1 MTFINKVLATILTKM
16 IKNSNK
22 VYKQP
27 FTMCVEGNIG
37 SGKTTFL
44 NHFKKYDNITILEE
58 PVNLW
63 QNVAGTNLLELM
75 YSDLPRYTF
84 LFQSYV
90 LLTMLQRHTYETPLP
105 YKIMERS
112 LYSSRCFVE
121 NIKRSKLIH
130 DVEVTV
136 LENWTEWCINN
147 ANIKMDLIVYI
158 RTSPEIAYQR
168 VQKRERQEETSL
180 TIEYLKKIHNIHEE
194 WLYHQTL
201 FKVPTPILIFDG
213 NKNLEEMLSE
223 VENCR
228 NQIFSNQIFNKE
240 LEKKEAGD
248 IIYAQSL

>member
-1 MTFINKVLATILTKM
+1 MTDIPKFRGTGGGYRGYL
-16 IKNSNK
+16 
-22 VYKQP
+22 
-27 FTMCVEGNIG
+27 NIRW
-37 SGKTTFL
+37 
-44 NHFKKYDNITILEE
+44 N
-58 PVNLW
+58 P
-63 QNVAGTNLLELM
+63 AR
-75 YSDLPRYTF
+75 YSLGVSWHGGGDPCH
-84 LFQSYV
+84 SH
-90 LLTMLQRHTYETPLP
+90 M
-105 YKIMERS
+105 
-112 LYSSRCFVE
+112 
-121 NIKRSKLIH
+121 NIKYH
-130 DVEVTV
+130 F
-136 LENWTEWCINN
+136 CQINCYPYF
-147 ANIKMDLIVYI
+147 KTVYI